1 MKTRLG
7 CRGAAGVS
15 VAAALFG
22 AVMFFGVL
30 YVLYSGISDAAAR
43 SSAVREAADVAAFLD
58 SVGSSPAY
66 CKAEYMTPDK
76 ISGKSYMLHVA
87 GDHVIVSLSSPRY
100 NGSAVFYSHLSK
112 NFSGAGGMNLTITK
126 NNNMLEVT

>member
-7 CRGAAGVS
+7 SRGAAGVS

-30 YVLYSGISDAAAR
+30 YVLYSGIGDAVAR
-43 SSAVREAADVAAFLD
+43 SSAVREAANVASVLD

-66 CKAEYMTPDK
+66 CKTEYMTPPK
-76 ISGKSYMLHVA
+76 LSGKSYMLYIS
-87 GDHVIVSLSSPRY
+87 GDHVIISLSSPSY
-100 NGSAVFYSHLSK
+100 DGSAVFYSHLSK
-112 NFSGAGGMNLTITK
+112 NFSGPGGSNLTIIK
-126 NNNMLEVT
+126 DNNKLEVT

>member
-7 CRGAAGVS
+7 CRGAAGFS

-22 AVMFFGVL
+22 AVMFAGVL
-30 YVLYSGISDAAAR
+30 WTLYSGINDAAAR
-43 SSAVREAADVAAFLD
+43 NSAVREAADVAAFLD

-66 CKAEYMTPDK
+66 CKAEYKTPDK
-76 ISGKSYMLHVA
+76 LSGKTYLLHISGNRVT
-87 GDHVIVSLSSPRY
+87 ISLSSPSY

-112 NFSGAGGMNLTITK
+112 DFSDAGGANLTITK
-126 NNNMLEVT
+126 NNNKLEVT

>member
-7 CRGAAGVS
+7 NHGAAGVS

-43 SSAVREAADVAAFLD
+43 SSAVREAANVAAVLD

-66 CKAEYMTPDK
+66 CKAEYRTPDK
-76 ISGKSYMLHVA
+76 LSGKAYMLHIS
-87 GDHVIVSLSSPRY
+87 GDHVIISLSSPAY
-100 NGSAVFYSHLSK
+100 NGRAIFFSRLTK
-112 NFSGAGGMNLTITK
+112 NFSGAGGSNLTIIK
-126 NNNMLEVT
+126 DNNKLEVT